1 MTTPYTNEY
10 YQALREGARRSA
22 QAIVPLVMGLLHPRS
37 VVDVGCG
44 DGTWLSVFRQ
54 QGVEEILGIDRE
66 YVTGEILEIPEEEFL
81 RHDLRVPLSMDRQ
94 FHLVV
99 SLEVA
104 EHLPGECAE
113 TYVDS
118 LTRLGPAIL
127 FSAAAPFQ
135 GGTDHINE
143 QWPEYWVELFG
154 RKGFVAL
161 DPIRK
166 HLWGQD
172 DVDYWYRQN
181 ILLFVKRE
189 YLENRPELEAER
201 KDAHGSQL
209 SIVHPQMYLEME
221 RKYCEVLRKLEVS
234 SADAEKSREEAA
246 SHRVKAEQCIAEAD
260 RYREEAATK
269 CEEADAQR
277 KEAVAL
283 RVKIEQSNAEA
294 DRYLEEA
301 ATQREEAAA
310 QRKEAA
316 KQRAKA
322 DYYFVE
328 AEKYRAKAQP
338 GNMSLKEVARALPSI
353 LAGAFRRMRDHGR
366 IAKSERSDES

>member
-1 MTTPYTNEY
+1 MGNPYTKEY

-22 QAIVPLVMGLLHPRS
+22 EAIVPLVMGLLHPRS
-37 VVDVGCG
+37 VIDVGCG
-44 DGTWLSVFRQ
+44 DGTWLSVFRRN
-54 QGVEEILGIDRE
+54 GVPDILGIDRE
-66 YVTGEILEIPEEEFL
+66 YVSGEILEIPEENFL
-81 RHDLRVPLSMDRQ
+81 AHDLRVPLAMDRE

-104 EHLPGECAE
+104 EHLPEESAE
-113 TYVDS
+113 TLIDS

-127 FSAAAPFQ
+127 FSAAAPYQ
-135 GGTDHINE
+135 GGTDHVNE

-154 RKGFVAL
+154 RKGFVVL

-166 HLWGQD
+166 HLWEQD
-172 DVDYWYRQN
+172 GVDYWYRQN

-189 YLENRPELEAER
+189 CLENRPELEAER

-209 SIVHPQMYLEME
+209 SLVHPQMYLEME
-221 RKYCEVLRKLEVS
+221 RKYSESLRKIEVS
-234 SADAEKSREEAA
+234 SADAEKCREEAA
-246 SHRVKAEQCIAEAD
+246 ALRGKIEQYIAEAD
-260 RYREEAATK
+260 RYREEAAT
-269 CEEADAQR
+269 QR
-277 KEAVAL
+277 
-283 RVKIEQSNAEA
+283 S
-294 DRYLEEA
+294 
-301 ATQREEAAA
+301 EAAA

-316 KQRAKA
+316 EQRAKA

-328 AEKYRAKAQP
+328 AEKYREKAQP

-353 LAGAFRRMRDHGR
+353 LAGAFRRMRNHGR